1 MEEPLKILI
10 VDDDLVDRMTI
21 RRALTRGNIP
31 MMLREVC
38 DGETMMEALQSQVFD
53 CIFLDYQ
60 LPGQDGLALNWLRV
74 LLPL

>member
-31 MMLREVC
+31 MMLREAC
-38 DGETMMEALQSQVFD
+38 DGETMMQALESGAWGAVE
-53 CIFLDYQ
+53 
-60 LPGQDGLALNWLRV
+60 R
-74 LLPL
+74 